1 MSKIKVKFSFLLF
14 NALVFIFR
22 DSSLIMGF
30 YGACILHE
38 AGHIAAV
45 YFTGGCVR
53 SIEFGWTGIKMTA
66 SASETKGAAIIVQ
79 LCGPLAN
86 IAAFLLLT
94 AWGRGGYFVVFCLI
108 EGLVNLLPYKFLD
121 GGAILEILAD
131 FSCEQQ
137 KFHLFNTILKV
148 FFSTILVALFIFYSD
163 TLNKIIL
170 TVLIN

>member
-1 MSKIKVKFSFLLF
+1 MPKIKVNFSFLLF
-14 NALVFIFR
+14 NALIFIFR

-45 YFTGGCVR
+45 YFTGGCVK
-53 SIEFGWTGIKMTA
+53 SIEFSWTGIKMTA
-66 SASETKGAAIIVQ
+66 SASETARAAILVQ

-94 AWGRGGYFVVFCLI
+94 AWGKGGYFAVFCLV
-108 EGLVNLLPYKFLD
+108 EGIVNLLPYKFLD
-121 GGAILEILAD
+121 GGAILEIVAY
-131 FSCEQQ
+131 SSAKQQ
-137 KFHLFNTILKV
+137 KFRVFNGVLRA
-148 FFSTILVALFIFYSD
+148 FFSTLIAVLFIFYSD
-163 TLNKIIL
+163 KLNNAIL